1 MKYGLWDNKGR
12 MLTSSRTGNKG
23 EQMMRRYGFYIMAA
37 ALVLFIFSMM
47 TMTVNAT
54 EDKKLQ
60 HQNAYYEEMEDTY
73 VASLRSELAAK
84 GYRNAGITMTKIFYE
99 NGEREYTVKIHHKRM
114 EQLSSEEQGILLE
127 ELSMTNFTDS
137 ECRICLTLI

>member
-1 MKYGLWDNKGR
+1 MMK
-12 MLTSSRTGNKG
+12 
-23 EQMMRRYGFYIMAA
+23 RYGFYIVAA

-60 HQNAYYEEMEDTY
+60 HQNAYYEEMEDAY
-73 VASLRSELAAK
+73 LDSLKGALTGK

-114 EQLSSEEQGILLE
+114 EELSPKEQEGLLE
-127 ELSMTNFTDS
+127 ELSMTPFADNQ
-137 ECRICLTLI
+137 CRICLIFV

>member
-1 MKYGLWDNKGR
+1 
-12 MLTSSRTGNKG
+12 
-23 EQMMRRYGFYIMAA
+23 MMRRYGFYIVAA

-60 HQNAYYEEMEDTY
+60 HQNTYYEEMEDAY
-73 VASLRSELAAK
+73 VTSLKSELTAK

-99 NGEREYTVKIHHKRM
+99 NGVREYTVKIHHKRM
-114 EQLSSEEQGILLE
+114 ENLSTKEQEVLLE
-127 ELSMTNFTDS
+127 ELSMTNFTDK
-137 ECRICLTLI
+137 ECKIRLTFI

>member
-1 MKYGLWDNKGR
+1 
-12 MLTSSRTGNKG
+12 
-23 EQMMRRYGFYIMAA
+23 MRRYGFYIVAA

-60 HQNAYYEEMEDTY
+60 HQNAYYEDMEDNY
-73 VASLRSELAAK
+73 VASLKSELTAK

-114 EQLSSEEQGILLE
+114 ENLSLEEQEVLLE
-127 ELSMTNFTDS
+127 ELSMTNFADR
-137 ECRICLTLI
+137 ECKISLTFI